1 MATMK
6 MPMAVGTGTGSNI
19 ATGTLSVNAVST
31 EYTIDTGLGS
41 ALKRFTLVGIQR
53 TYHEI
58 SQFVLWDSNTP
69 TKYSSA
75 YTNTNSGGGTGDDIF
90 RSASVASYFV
100 VSDVTNGVIKV
111 KSPTNSTFANC
122 DFIWYA
128 E

>member
-1 MATMK
+1 MAKTEIIL
-6 MPMAVGTGTGSNI
+6 GEGGGGSI
-19 ATGTLSVNAVST
+19 KTGTLSVNAVST

-75 YTNTNSGGGTGDDIF
+75 FTNTNSGGGTGDDIF
-90 RSASVASYFV
+90 KSASAASYFV